1 MLFFYGENMLEIILV
16 LALMFISLFFGAFI
30 TFLGHTSMC
39 RKYSK
44 EICVKML
51 LVLHALD
58 ESMKKIDS
66 EKYIKM
72 KESGFSDNN
81 IKGQA
86 NIDTY
91 DLQKWRNEIVTQIIT
106 RYPFPQD
113 LKFRDYD
120 GALDF
125 LHEYFSDLANIPTK
139 EKKSNFNKKI

>member
-1 MLFFYGENMLEIILV
+1 MLEVILV
-16 LALMFISLFFGAFI
+16 LVLMFVSFFFGAFV
-30 TFLGHTSMC
+30 TFLGNTSMC

-51 LVLHALD
+51 LILHSIN
-58 ESMKKIDS
+58 ENMKKIDS

-72 KESGFSDNN
+72 KESGFSNN
-81 IKGQA
+81 AIKGQR
-86 NIDTY
+86 NIDSY
-91 DLQKWRNEIVTQIIT
+91 DLQKWRNDIITQIIT

-125 LHEYFSDLANIPTK
+125 MHNYYAELSNIPPK
-139 EKKSNFNKKI
+139 EKLNKQI